1 MDWIRTSAIPTRVD
15 HVIGLQTPELQDVMR
30 RPCGLATTR
39 TWPSPQRH
47 TPHSTCLRLLDT
59 LTAAFHRNDETSTTK
74 RKIPTS
80 ARGGAQPE
88 EMTFARRWWSAS
100 PSQAT
105 RDITLP
111 IQQDRMDDPSTP
123 TIHRQHVATLSIRQ
137 GRIENPST
145 LTTRR

>member
-1 MDWIRTSAIPTRVD
+1 
-15 HVIGLQTPELQDVMR
+15 
-30 RPCGLATTR
+30 
-39 TWPSPQRH
+39 
-47 TPHSTCLRLLDT
+47 LDT

-105 RDITLP
+105 KDITLP

-123 TIHRQHVATLSIRQ
+123 TIHRQHLATLSIRQ